1 MELDTLNQKLQKLR
15 NKWKGKIPQKLDT
28 KNYLQFLL
36 DKCQAH
42 GIMRQIRFETQ
53 KNYDNNF
60 LKTTNEVEM
69 TEFAQKLF
77 GLVE

>member
-1 MELDTLNQKLQKLR
+1 
-15 NKWKGKIPQKLDT
+15 
-28 KNYLQFLL
+28 
-36 DKCQAH
+36 
-42 GIMRQIRFETQ
+42 MRQIRFETQ